1 MPDRVYKIVELIGT
15 SEISWEEA
23 AKHAVE
29 TASESLQDLRIA
41 EVSELDMRV
50 EKGKVVEY
58 RVKVN
63 LSFKYEPGS

>member
-63 LSFKYEPGS
+63 LSFKYDAGS